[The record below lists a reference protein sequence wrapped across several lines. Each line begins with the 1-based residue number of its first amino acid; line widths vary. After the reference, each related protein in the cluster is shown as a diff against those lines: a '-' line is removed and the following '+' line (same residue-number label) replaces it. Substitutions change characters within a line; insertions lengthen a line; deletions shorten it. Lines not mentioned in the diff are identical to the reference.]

1 MNRHCNMAEF
11 IANSK
16 ETFDYLKEKYSEIYI
31 GQGNGYILFR
41 MALPKNLA
49 NDNLHYEFYEGK
61 MQVHFEWGTIS
72 KYWPLRDFFMRM
84 TNCRND
90 IEWLDW
96 QGHWH
101 TRAILNKEISSLDS
115 LDAAVIEIRGIFDTL
130 IKMFYH
136 IDEFASSGIDNLNE
150 ITPKPSFAIPSS
162 NAMLQIDENEPVSL
176 YEMSLLELL
185 NLDLRIPDYQR
196 IYCWKKKNVIRL
208 LKDVYDSEGEYRLG
222 CIILQRVPNGDSY
235 SFDIIDGQQRL
246 TTLAMFMNSSGV
258 NNIRLLDG
266 SYKSKESNDYVA
278 YNKYLINTFL
288 SGRKIK
294 TENEL
299 IDILNRLT
307 FSVLILN
314 DSSIHLAYTFFSNQ
328 NSKGKPLSDYDLLK
342 AHHLRFINDDSIQLN
357 KATRWNEMISTDK
370 DDENEKSYIRTLD
383 LYLFRLRKW
392 LVRDQWS
399 EQEPHRIKNE
409 YEASESLIDL
419 AISDGYSSSSPY
431 FEAIRGGEYFFDFT
445 DYYVSKF
452 KDYVKTFP
460 YAIIHSTLIGESH
473 WYYRDII
480 EALLFAY
487 YLKFGERFLYDAAIL
502 ISRYV
507 SSTRLNGR
515 KADFDKALINVG
527 EMRIAPRIES
537 AGEPSI
543 LFRQLINDISV
554 TRIDIGNSKIQQ
566 RYLEKLRGLLAQ
578 LSCKSELK
586 SVKPFSAI

>member
-1 MNRHCNMAEF
+1 MTEF

-16 ETFDYLKEKYSEIYI
+16 ETFDYLKEKYSETYI
-31 GQGNGYILFR
+31 GQGKGYIQFR
-41 MALPKNLA
+41 MALPENKA
-49 NDNLHYEFYEGK
+49 NDNLHYEYCEGK

-96 QGHWH
+96 QDHWH
-101 TRAILNKEISSLDS
+101 TRAVLIKEITDYIS
-115 LDAAVIEIRGIFDTL
+115 LDAAFVEIRGIFDTL

-136 IDEFASSGIDNLNE
+136 VDEFASIGKDNFKE
-150 ITPKPSFAIPSS
+150 EVKRPSFPLLSS
-162 NAMLQIDENEPVSL
+162 DANLQIDENDPVSL
-176 YEMSLLELL
+176 YELSLLELL
-185 NLDLRIPDYQR
+185 NLELRIPDYQR
-196 IYCWKKKNVIRL
+196 IYCWRKKNVIRL
-208 LKDVYDSEGEYRLG
+208 LKDVYDSTGEYRLG
-222 CIILQRVPNGDSY
+222 CIILQRVPSGSSY

-246 TTLAMFMNSSGV
+246 TTLAMFMKLSGV
-258 NNIRLLDG
+258 NGIRLLDG

-278 YNKYLINTFL
+278 YNKYLINTFI
-288 SGRKIK
+288 SSRKIK

-299 IDILNRLT
+299 NEILKRLT

-342 AHHLRFINDDSIQLN
+342 AHHLRFIDDDSIQLN
-357 KATRWNEMISTDK
+357 KVTRWNEMISTDK

-409 YEASESLIDL
+409 YEASESLADL
-419 AISDGYSSSSPY
+419 EVSAGYSSSSPY
-431 FEAIRGGEYFFDFT
+431 FEAIRGGEYFLDFT
-445 DYYVSKF
+445 EYYVGKF
-452 KDYVKTFP
+452 KDYSKTFP
-460 YAIIHSTLIGESH
+460 FAIIHGTLIGESH

-487 YLKFGERFLYDAAIL
+487 YLKFGDQFLYDAAIL

-515 KADFDKALINVG
+515 KADFDKALLNVG

-554 TRIDIGNSKIQQ
+554 TRIDVCNSKIQQ
-566 RYLEKLRGLLAQ
+566 RYLDKLRVLLAQ